1 MLEKLLPAYTKMSR
15 KQPCDIPEQ
24 VCGENATFDASRVP
38 TELFGQQAPPPP
50 SILGFG
56 VDQLVPQQVRQC
68 RWFWTFPDMGPE
80 QCNNEQQNLLR
91 DREKTAYLKKHC
103 CAENAETAAPSDDEE
118 DQQDQQ
124 DQKDQ
129 QNMIIGATVVVIF
142 IFVLVFA
149 ALMMASI
156 K

>member
-1 MLEKLLPAYTKMSR
+1 MSR

-38 TELFGQQAPPPP
+38 TELFGQQGPPPP

-68 RWFWTFPDMGPE
+68 RWFWTFPDMSPE

-91 DREKTAYLKKHC
+91 DREKTTYLKKHC
-103 CAENAETAAPSDDEE
+103 CAQNAETAADDEE